1 MYCRAIRT
9 RLLVGIFTP
18 AIRAK
23 DFSPVAD
30 LQTGHVLAISGR
42 CPQTRTRRPSPWI
55 SGRGIVQNYPTWIRA
70 LLKDSTWFRQPLLCF
85 SPPFHDLFGGFPGS
99 CSDASPGTRDGLS
112 SCLFWRSGGCFC
124 SLLRGSGA
132 FPGCP
137 GCLLRALSTR
147 LAGPFGGRFATL
159 F

>member
-30 LQTGHVLAISGR
+30 PQTGHVLAISGR

-55 SGRGIVQNYPTWIRA
+55 SGPGIVQNYPTWIRA

-85 SPPFHDLFGGFPGS
+85 SPPFRDLFGGFPGS
-99 CSDASPGTRDGLS
+99 CGDAGPGTRDRLS
-112 SCLFWRSGGCFC
+112 SCLFWRSGRCF
-124 SLLRGSGA
+124 SALLSGSRA
-132 FPGCP
+132 FTGSPG
-137 GCLLRALSTR
+137 R
-147 LAGPFGGRFATL
+147 LVSARSSELGGPFRRCFAAL
-159 F
+159 